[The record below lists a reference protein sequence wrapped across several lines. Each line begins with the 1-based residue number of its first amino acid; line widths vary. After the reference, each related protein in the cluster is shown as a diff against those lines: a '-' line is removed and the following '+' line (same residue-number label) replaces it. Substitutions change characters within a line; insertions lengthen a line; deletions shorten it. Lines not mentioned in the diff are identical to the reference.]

1 MLTGDKVMLGPLVQT
16 DAQPLF
22 LWMNDRVIAES
33 NGVWRPTDAM
43 DFTTW
48 FQNVGKDQGKVIFA
62 IRKPGEGRLVG
73 YLSILGIHHIFRSA
87 EMGVTIGASGERGKG
102 MGRDAMRLGMRYC
115 WESLGLERITLRI
128 FGDNPAAIRCYQGAG
143 FVLEGVLRR
152 AAYLN
157 GRRVDVTLMGA
168 LRQD

>member
-1 MLTGDKVMLGPLVQT
+1 MLTGEKVMLGPLVQT

-22 LWMNDRVIAES
+22 GWMNDRQIAES
-33 NGVWRPTDAM
+33 NGAWRPTDGM

-62 IRKPGEGRLVG
+62 IRKLGEPRLVG
-73 YLSILGIHHIFRSA
+73 YLSILSIHHIFRAA
-87 EMGVTIGASGERGKG
+87 EMGVTIGTPAERGQG
-102 MGRDAMRLGMRYC
+102 MGRDAMALGMRYC
-115 WESLGLERITLRI
+115 WDSLGLERITLRI
-128 FGDNPAAIRCYQGAG
+128 YGDNPAAIRCYQGAG

>member
-16 DAQPLF
+16 DAQALF
-22 LWMNDRVIAES
+22 GWMNDRVIAES
-33 NGVWRPTDAM
+33 NGAWRPTDGM

-62 IRKPGEGRLVG
+62 IRKLGEARPVG
-73 YLSILGIHHIFRSA
+73 YLSILHIHHIFRTA
-87 EMGVTIGASGERGKG
+87 EMGVTIGPAEERGQG

-115 WESLGLERITLRI
+115 WECLGLERITLRI
-128 FGDNPAAIRCYQGAG
+128 YGDNPAAIRCYQGAG